1 MKFDF
6 YSDPGHGWLA
16 VELELLDHLQLLD
29 KITSYSYVRGGM
41 AYLEEDRDAG
51 VLLAALRHRGV
62 AVAFRERVA
71 SKYSRIRNYD
81 PFSVD
86 RARRNLENGRAW
98 RPAWKIPRDLKGKY
112 AKPTA
117 KLVYN
122 LHTGSITVRQP

>member
-41 AYLEEDRDAG
+41 AYLEEDLDAG

-81 PFSVD
+81 PFSAA
-86 RARRNLENGRAW
+86 RAREFLDNGRTW
-98 RPAWKIPRDLKGKY
+98 RPAWRI
-112 AKPTA
+112 PTA
-117 KLVYN
+117 LQGLALNSPAAV
-122 LHTGSITVRQP
+122 